1 MSHPDDSALR
11 ALICRV
17 GALMH
22 QRGFIDSTSGNI
34 SARLDEKHVLATP
47 SGLAKGFMTPEQLI
61 VVDMD
66 GQRVDA
72 PTAANVDLRPTS
84 ELAMHLECYRKR
96 PDVGGVVHAHPQTA
110 VALTIADYD
119 FNQCLIPE
127 VVVTLGIVPT
137 TPYATPASIENR
149 DAITTL
155 IENHD
160 AILLAHH
167 GSLTVG
173 KSVWEAY
180 LLLESLEHNANILY
194 RVAQLGGAR
203 SHVPP
208 DKLRLLLEARRQLGL
223 MRPNDE
229 AWFEAFIARAQA
241 EHA

>member
-1 MSHPDDSALR
+1 MSHPDDTALR

-17 GALMH
+17 GALMY
-22 QRGFIDSTSGNI
+22 QRGFIDATSGNI

-66 GQRVDA
+66 GQRVDT
-72 PTAANVDLRPTS
+72 PTAANADLRPTS

-127 VVVTLGIVPT
+127 VVVTLGVVPT
-137 TPYATPASIENR
+137 APYATPASVENR

-194 RVAQLGGAR
+194 RVAQLGGPR
-203 SHVPP
+203 SQIPP

-223 MRPNDE
+223 MRPSDE
-229 AWFEAFIARAQA
+229 AWFESFIARAQA

>member
-1 MSHPDDSALR
+1 MQITNEDSLR

-22 QRGFIDSTSGNI
+22 QRGFIDATSGNI
-34 SARLDEKHVLATP
+34 SARLDENRVLATP

-66 GQRVDA
+66 GRRVDT
-72 PTAANVDLRPTS
+72 PNAANADLRPTS

-96 PDVGGVVHAHPQTA
+96 PDVSGVVHAHPQTA

-127 VVVTLGIVPT
+127 VVVTMGYVPI

-149 DAITTL
+149 DAITVL

-160 AILLAHH
+160 VILLAHH

-173 KSVWEAY
+173 KTVWEAY

-203 SHVPP
+203 SHIPP
-208 DKLRLLLEARRQLGL
+208 DKLRLLMDARRKLGL
-223 MRPNDE
+223 MRPGDE
-229 AWFEAFIARAQA
+229 AWFEAFIARA
-241 EHA
+241 ESERV